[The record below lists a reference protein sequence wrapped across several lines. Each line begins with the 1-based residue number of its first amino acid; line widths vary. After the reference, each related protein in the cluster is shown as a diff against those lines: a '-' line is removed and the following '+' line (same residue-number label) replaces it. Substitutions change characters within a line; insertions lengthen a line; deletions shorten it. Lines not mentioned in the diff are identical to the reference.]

1 MDRYERILALHRT
14 LQAARYPVTVA
25 RLQDELGCSRATVYR
40 DLAFLRDALMA
51 PVVGDGEAGFRY
63 DPDGG
68 GRFQLPG
75 LWLNSEELH
84 ALLAAQQLLG
94 AAAAGVLSSA
104 LAPLQQ
110 RIEKL
115 LDEHSTG
122 RIWPMQRVRV
132 IPHRGRRMDEHS
144 FRIVCSAVLERRQLA
159 FDYRAFHR
167 RGDAAHGLAAAHHP
181 LPRQLV
187 PRRLGRGQAG
197 LRSFSVDRI
206 AAAPACSRRPRDV
219 DDAELDR
226 QFAGGYG
233 IFRRTQGLGDHR
245 VQRRAARWVADERWH
260 SQQQGRFLPDGRYE
274 LKIPYSNARELLM
287 DVLHYG
293 SDAEIVEPKS
303 LREQMRGMLQLRG
316 RQLRRM
322 SAARDDRVGVGAGA
336 PRRAVGADRGDR
348 GDPGARFA
356 DRIGRRQ
363 FQRRAGRRR
372 VRGRQARRIPR
383 RHRGAGPRRV
393 PAPAQR
399 SGAGRWRPV
408 PRPSPGRGDA
418 RSGRRPGHRKP
429 ANPVAVAVD
438 LMRQRVVWLRSDPLW
453 QALRASF
460 AIPACSRRR
469 SCTAAG
475 WSTAACSRRCRSPP
489 RACPTRSG

>member
-25 RLQDELGCSRATVYR
+25 RLQDDLGCSRATVYR

-68 GRFQLPG
+68 GRFELPG

-84 ALLAAQQLLG
+84 ALLAAQQLLSRSG
-94 AAAAGVLSSA
+94 GGVLSSA

-122 RIWPMQRVRV
+122 RNWPMQRVRV

-159 FDYRAFHR
+159 FDYRARSTDEATR
-167 RGDAAHGLAAAHHP
+167 RTVSPQRITHYRDNWYLDAWDEEK
-181 LPRQLV
+181 Q
-187 PRRLGRGQAG
+187 G

-206 AAAPACSRRPRDV
+206 AAARLLDAKARDV

-226 QFAGGYG
+226 QLAGGYG
-233 IFRRTQGLGDHR
+233 IFSGEPKGWATIVFGA
-245 VQRRAARWVADERWH
+245 RAARWVADERWH

-274 LKIPYSNARELLM
+274 LKVPYSNARELLM

-293 SDAEIVEPKS
+293 SDAEIVEPKA
-303 LREQMRGMLQLRG
+303 LREQMRGMLQL
-316 RQLRRM
+316 
-322 SAARDDRVGVGAGA
+322 
-336 PRRAVGADRGDR
+336 
-348 GDPGARFA
+348 
-356 DRIGRRQ
+356 
-363 FQRRAGRRR
+363 
-372 VRGRQARRIPR
+372 
-383 RHRGAGPRRV
+383 
-393 PAPAQR
+393 
-399 SGAGRWRPV
+399 
-408 PRPSPGRGDA
+408 
-418 RSGRRPGHRKP
+418 
-429 ANPVAVAVD
+429 AVANYD
-438 LMRQRVVWLRSDPLW
+438 R
-453 QALRASF
+453 
-460 AIPACSRRR
+460 
-469 SCTAAG
+469 
-475 WSTAACSRRCRSPP
+475 
-489 RACPTRSG
+489 